1 MVNKNKE
8 LAVNTAILTIGRICT
23 QFMSFFLMPL
33 YTAALSTEEYGV
45 VDLVGTYTSLLLP
58 VALLQIDQAL
68 FRFLIDKRNDEDGKK
83 YVLTT
88 AAIFSL
94 AQVAVVIAVFLL
106 FGRFISTIY
115 KWYLLCNLIMAIFSS
130 MMLQTARGLGDNVSY
145 ANVPLPMS
153 VLLLVSGMFVLS
165 CVSFYSKNTILQI
178 VIFFVIAVVC
188 VIANRSI
195 LMEAVRL
202 ILGKLN
208 RLMESR

>member
-106 FGRFISTIY
+106 FGRFISTILEDFL
-115 KWYLLCNLIMAIFSS
+115 KVTDI
-130 MMLQTARGLGDNVSY
+130 
-145 ANVPLPMS
+145 
-153 VLLLVSGMFVLS
+153 
-165 CVSFYSKNTILQI
+165 K
-178 VIFFVIAVVC
+178 
-188 VIANRSI
+188 
-195 LMEAVRL
+195 
-202 ILGKLN
+202 
-208 RLMESR
+208 

>member
-130 MMLQTARGLGDNVSY
+130 MMLQTARGLGDNVCR
-145 ANVPLPMS
+145 
-153 VLLLVSGMFVLS
+153 F
-165 CVSFYSKNTILQI
+165 I
-178 VIFFVIAVVC
+178 VKIRFCKSLYF
-188 VIANRSI
+188 
-195 LMEAVRL
+195 L
-202 ILGKLN
+202 
-208 RLMESR
+208 

>member
-1 MVNKNKE
+1 MIIV
-8 LAVNTAILTIGRICT
+8 LICIGVI
-23 QFMSFFLMPL
+23 
-33 YTAALSTEEYGV
+33 
-45 VDLVGTYTSLLLP
+45 VDLTACYFDL
-58 VALLQIDQAL
+58 
-68 FRFLIDKRNDEDGKK
+68 KK
-83 YVLTT
+83 YL
-88 AAIFSL
+88 
-94 AQVAVVIAVFLL
+94 
-106 FGRFISTIY
+106 
-115 KWYLLCNLIMAIFSS
+115 
-130 MMLQTARGLGDNVSY
+130 
-145 ANVPLPMS
+145 NVPLPMS

>member
-1 MVNKNKE
+1 M
-8 LAVNTAILTIGRICT
+8 
-23 QFMSFFLMPL
+23 
-33 YTAALSTEEYGV
+33 GV
-45 VDLVGTYTSLLLP
+45 VGMLAATIAGNFVVAVYLYFKEKIYCYIDIVHLVLVKYIGLYAAPVSTIVAFGSMAVYRYFDL
-58 VALLQIDQAL
+58 
-68 FRFLIDKRNDEDGKK
+68 KK
-83 YVLTT
+83 YL
-88 AAIFSL
+88 
-94 AQVAVVIAVFLL
+94 
-106 FGRFISTIY
+106 
-115 KWYLLCNLIMAIFSS
+115 
-130 MMLQTARGLGDNVSY
+130 
-145 ANVPLPMS
+145 NVPLPMS

>member
-1 MVNKNKE
+1 MNSIKK
-8 LAVNTAILTIGRICT
+8 LPQTIIYAARINDRDVLR
-23 QFMSFFLMPL
+23 S
-33 YTAALSTEEYGV
+33 SSSG
-45 VDLVGTYTSLLLP
+45 G
-58 VALLQIDQAL
+58 L
-68 FRFLIDKRNDEDGKK
+68 FT
-83 YVLTT
+83 V
-88 AAIFSL
+88 
-94 AQVAVVIAVFLL
+94 
-106 FGRFISTIY
+106 
-115 KWYLLCNLIMAIFSS
+115 
-130 MMLQTARGLGDNVSY
+130 
-145 ANVPLPMS
+145 PMS

>member
-1 MVNKNKE
+1 MQRLHDFLLVYAYPANLREDQDLNSIKK
-8 LAVNTAILTIGRICT
+8 LPQTIIYTAILTIGRICT

-106 FGRFISTIY
+106 FGRFICCR
-115 KWYLLCNLIMAIFSS
+115 LF
-130 MMLQTARGLGDNVSY
+130 
-145 ANVPLPMS
+145 
-153 VLLLVSGMFVLS
+153 
-165 CVSFYSKNTILQI
+165 
-178 VIFFVIAVVC
+178 
-188 VIANRSI
+188 
-195 LMEAVRL
+195 LM
-202 ILGKLN
+202 
-208 RLMESR
+208 